1 MTKVENLWDLKGQE
15 EKEEKEAMEDL
26 EDRKD
31 LEELVDHY
39 PRMGLLIKIA

>member
-1 MTKVENLWDLKGQE
+1 MVENLWDLKGQE
-15 EKEEKEAMEDL
+15 EKEAIEDL